1 MGAAVVLLLACLA
14 SAAEGGTSPSLRG
27 SRSLADVVGNTTRT
41 QDMSSNLTGELL
53 VAELSATSVP
63 MPNETA
69 LSEGNVSE
77 DALQPQV
84 LLGSSGGWHQGGD
97 KMWGSGAGLESITSS
112 NVGYYD
118 QGMYAAHA
126 RCGGAGCALIVNPPG
141 HRTVNTFHI
150 HFVHYASY
158 GSNLKRRLESLVC
171 GKGGWHA
178 GGLPC
183 GGRAAYFPGFPA
195 VFSKAM
201 TGGSIHHASV
211 IAWPSSCGG
220 SGTIVELAYG
230 CSIEHQIR
238 GDYDPRYR

>member
-1 MGAAVVLLLACLA
+1 
-14 SAAEGGTSPSLRG
+14 
-27 SRSLADVVGNTTRT
+27 
-41 QDMSSNLTGELL
+41 MSSNLTG
-53 VAELSATSVP
+53 AELSATSVP

-69 LSEGNVSE
+69 LSEGNVSA

-112 NVGYYD
+112 NVGYYG

-158 GSNLKRRLESLVC
+158 GSNLKRKRHHC
-171 GKGGWHA
+171 GVGLRMQHRA
-178 GGLPC
+178 SDQGGLQP
-183 GGRAAYFPGFPA
+183 
-195 VFSKAM
+195 
-201 TGGSIHHASV
+201 
-211 IAWPSSCGG
+211 
-220 SGTIVELAYG
+220 
-230 CSIEHQIR
+230 Q
-238 GDYDPRYR
+238 